1 MASDEQG
8 GAPEAARPS
17 WTGPRLTAGAVAR
30 RLGVAVTT
38 LRTWDQRYGLGP
50 SEHEAGR
57 HRRYSG
63 EDVRRLEMMRRLT
76 FQGVS
81 PADAART
88 ALAADA
94 GELTEPAAQRSRPGP
109 GPNGR
114 VPNRRVM
121 PVGLAQTTAR
131 GIARAAGAMDGDAI
145 AEEIRTCLRTYGTV
159 LTWTEVLVPVLN
171 ALGQRW
177 QAGHS
182 VVEIEHLL
190 TWHISTE
197 FRMIVPGPAGP
208 RRART
213 ADEPVPALAPP
224 RTLLASVDEEQHT
237 LALEAL
243 AAALREARRGS
254 RILGARVPADAVVE
268 AVRRTGPAVVV
279 LWSQIPDNAD
289 PTVFTRLQALGRPIR
304 LIAAGPGWQGQMR
317 RRVPAGVAL
326 PTSLVEAVEG
336 VLAALG
342 GPGSARDAGR
352 RASR

>member
-1 MASDEQG
+1 MASDDER
-8 GAPEAARPS
+8 EVVRPA
-17 WTGPRLTAGAVAR
+17 WGGPRLTAGAVAR

-57 HRRYSG
+57 HRRYTT

-88 ALAADA
+88 ALAAEP
-94 GELTEPAAQRSRPGP
+94 GELAEPAPRVAAVRSTG
-109 GPNGR
+109 
-114 VPNRRVM
+114 RRVM
-121 PVGLAQTTAR
+121 PVGQAQAAAR
-131 GIARAAGAMDGDAI
+131 GIARAAGSMDGDAI
-145 AEEIRTCLRTYGTV
+145 SEEIRSCLRTYGTV
-159 LTWTEVLVPVLN
+159 LTWTEVLVPVLS

-190 TWHISTE
+190 SWHISTE
-197 FRMIVPGPAGP
+197 LRMVVPGPAGP
-208 RRART
+208 RRAR
-213 ADEPVPALAPP
+213 ADDEPVPALAPS

-237 LALEAL
+237 LPLEAL
-243 AAALREARRGS
+243 AAALREARRGT
-254 RILGARVPADAVVE
+254 RILGARVPTDAMVE

-279 LWSQIPDNAD
+279 LWSQIPDSAD
-289 PTVFTRLQALGRPIR
+289 PTVFTKLAALGRPVR
-304 LIAAGPGWQGQMR
+304 LIAGGPGWLGPAR
-317 RRVPAGVAL
+317 RKMPAGVAL

-342 GPGSARDAGR
+342 GPVSSRDAGR

>member
-1 MASDEQG
+1 MASDERS
-8 GAPEAARPS
+8 GASEAVRPS
-17 WTGPRLTAGAVAR
+17 WAGPRLTAGAVAR

-57 HRRYSG
+57 HRRYSA

-88 ALAADA
+88 ALAANP
-94 GELTEPAAQRSRPGP
+94 GELTEPAPRPGA
-109 GPNGR
+109 R

-121 PVGLAQTTAR
+121 PVGLAQAAAR
-131 GIARAAGAMDGDAI
+131 GLARAAGSMDSDAI

-159 LTWTEVLVPVLN
+159 LTWSEVLVPVLS

-182 VVEIEHLL
+182 VVEVEHLL
-190 TWHISTE
+190 SWHISTE
-197 FRMIVPGPAGP
+197 LRMVVPGPAGP

-213 ADEPVPALAPP
+213 SDEPVPALAPP
-224 RTLLASVDEEQHT
+224 RTLLAAVEEEQHT
-237 LALEAL
+237 LPLEAL
-243 AAALREARRGS
+243 AAALREVRRGT
-254 RILGARVPADAVVE
+254 RILGARVPAEAMVE
-268 AVRRTGPAVVV
+268 AVRRTGPSVVV
-279 LWSQIPDNAD
+279 LWSQVPETAD
-289 PTVFTRLQALGRPIR
+289 PTVFTRLAGIGRPVR
-304 LIAAGPGWQGQMR
+304 MIAAGPGWLGPVR
-317 RRVPAGVAL
+317 RRLPAGVAL

-342 GPGSARDAGR
+342 GPAASRDAGR
-352 RASR
+352 RVSR

>member
-1 MASDEQG
+1 M
-8 GAPEAARPS
+8 RPS

-57 HRRYSG
+57 HRRYSV

-88 ALAADA
+88 ALAARVD
-94 GELTEPAAQRSRPGP
+94 ELAEPAARPAA
-109 GPNGR
+109 R
-114 VPNRRVM
+114 VPSRRVM
-121 PVGLAQTTAR
+121 PVGLAQAAAR
-131 GIARAAGAMDGDAI
+131 GLARAAGSMDSDAI

-159 LTWTEVLVPVLN
+159 LTWTEVLVPVLT

-182 VVEIEHLL
+182 VIEIEHLL
-190 TWHISTE
+190 SWHISTE
-197 FRMIVPGPAGP
+197 LRMVMPGPSGP
-208 RRART
+208 RRSRNN
-213 ADEPVPALAPP
+213 DEPIPALAPP
-224 RTLLASVDEEQHT
+224 RTLLASVDDEQHT
-237 LALEAL
+237 LPLEAL
-243 AAALREARRGS
+243 AAALREARRGT
-254 RILGARVPADAVVE
+254 RILGARVPADAMVE

-289 PTVFTRLQALGRPIR
+289 PTVFTRLSGLGRPLR
-304 LIAAGPGWQGQMR
+304 MVAAGPGWVTAR
-317 RRVPAGVAL
+317 RRLPNGVAL
-326 PTSLVEAVEG
+326 PTTLVEAVEG

-342 GPGSARDAGR
+342 GPTGTGASRDAGR
-352 RASR
+352 RLSR